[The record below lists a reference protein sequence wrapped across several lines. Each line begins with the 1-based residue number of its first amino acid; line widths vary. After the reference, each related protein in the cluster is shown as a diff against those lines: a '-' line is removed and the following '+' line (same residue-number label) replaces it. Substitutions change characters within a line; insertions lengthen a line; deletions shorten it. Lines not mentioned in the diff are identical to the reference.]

1 MDTIFMHSKNYKTFD
16 PHRLLLIPSE
26 KLQVCAKSENHKK
39 LIFYIYYHI
48 CF

>member
-26 KLQVCAKSENHKK
+26 NFRYVQSRKIIKK
-39 LIFYIYYHI
+39 
-48 CF
+48 